1 MRLGILRS
9 EPCRLARLAQGGLQ
23 VSFSNE
29 RIAEIHV
36 RLREFGFQLHRGP
49 KLRDGGIDFSLSKQN
64 PAQRVVPF
72 GTLRRK
78 PNNFFEIRASGN
90 QIALLQRGHASL
102 VSCSRPRSRIRL
114 GGVCLGRICGLR
126 SARCLGSAEKKN
138 HRRTEFNKAHSTMKE
153 IRFHATE
160 TCRMFSKILTCLLPR
175 PSTSCMAE
183 LAPPDEPTPD
193 LAMISD

>member
-64 PAQRVVPF
+64 PAQRVVSF
-72 GTLRRK
+72 WTLRRK
-78 PNNFFEIRASGN
+78 ANNFFKIRARGN

-126 SARCLGSAEKKN
+126 SARCRGSGKKKKQ
-138 HRRTEFNKAHSTMKE
+138 RRRKCTQMPSTMQE
-153 IRFHATE
+153 
-160 TCRMFSKILTCLLPR
+160 S
-175 PSTSCMAE
+175 
-183 LAPPDEPTPD
+183 
-193 LAMISD
+193 